1 MNRTIAIDDEYA
13 RRIGLFMLLLDAI
26 TIAALAAALALC
38 AAVAF
43 IVASLTRAAPLLAA
57 RLGQSRIDVVLVRNG
72 RRTWRPQQT
81 RQPLLASRAAGLQPA
96 LRTVKH

>member
-1 MNRTIAIDDEYA
+1 MIAIDDEYPC
-13 RRIGLFMLLLDAI
+13 RIGLFMQLLDAI
-26 TIAALAAALALC
+26 TIAAVAAALALC

-57 RLGQSRIDVVLVRNG
+57 RLGRSRIDVVLVRNG

-81 RQPLLASRAAGLQPA
+81 RQPLLASHVAGPQPA
-96 LRTVKH
+96 LRSVTH